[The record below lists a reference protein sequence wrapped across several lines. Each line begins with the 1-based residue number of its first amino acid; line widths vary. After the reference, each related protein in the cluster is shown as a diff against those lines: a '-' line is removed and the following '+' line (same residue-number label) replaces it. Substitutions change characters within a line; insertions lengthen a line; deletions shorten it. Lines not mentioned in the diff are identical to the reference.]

1 MTADACVVC
10 GGRLK
15 WFPEVHAWR
24 HIWTPEGTTPHLA
37 VRQERPT
44 EESEHDVVAPTT
56 LGAAGYIADI
66 VESDRETDP
75 RVGLQRIVE
84 TREEVEARGRAMR
97 EAMGDGWRDYVRPV
111 VEISPPTAI
120 VDPDKLTEHPKPEV
134 PARLLQQG
142 DPWPAPAETLRNLLL
157 AHGWDVEQIY
167 ARGWRPDV
175 HQRRSWTKL
184 IHLSVIR
191 GRRPAMSEMIVAC
204 WRAEVDG
211 DGSWKYDGGYWRVPG
226 DTEQLGAVAL
236 KAKIKMPVM
245 QCADCGTGYYMHRE
259 CS

>member
-1 MTADACVVC
+1 MSADACLVC

-15 WFPEVHAWR
+15 WFPEVHAYR

-37 VRQERPT
+37 VRETRPT
-44 EESEHDVVAPTT
+44 EEREHEDVSPAT
-56 LGAAGYIADI
+56 LGAAGYIADV
-66 VESDRETDP
+66 VESDRDT
-75 RVGLQRIVE
+75 GQRIAE
-84 TREEVEARGRAMR
+84 TREQVEARGRAMR

-111 VEISPPTAI
+111 VTIAPAAAI
-120 VDPDKLTEHPKPEV
+120 VDPDKLTEHPEPEV
-134 PARLLQQG
+134 PARPWQHG
-142 DPWPAPAETLRNLLL
+142 DPWPTPAETLRNTLL
-157 AHGWDVEQIY
+157 AYGWETEQLY

-184 IHLSVIR
+184 IHLAVVR

-226 DTEQLGAVAL
+226 DTARL
-236 KAKIKMPVM
+236 KATELNAKIKMPVM
-245 QCADCGTGYYMHRE
+245 QCVDCGAGPYTHRE